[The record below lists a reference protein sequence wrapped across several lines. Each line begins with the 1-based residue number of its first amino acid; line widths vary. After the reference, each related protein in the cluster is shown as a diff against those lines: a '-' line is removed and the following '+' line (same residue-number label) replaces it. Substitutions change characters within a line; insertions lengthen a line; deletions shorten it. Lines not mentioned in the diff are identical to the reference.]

1 MESLYYILMIVFSF
15 AAGWIL
21 REIVA
26 VRRIKDM
33 IDELED
39 MDDESDEPDQIR
51 ISIEKVDSTF
61 FVYNMDDNSFMAQG
75 NTRNELESA
84 LKARF
89 PGVVFACPEANLK
102 EVGFK

>member
-1 MESLYYILMIVFSF
+1 MIVFSF

-26 VRRIKDM
+26 VHRIKDM
-33 IDELED
+33 IDELQD

-61 FVYNMDDNSFMAQG
+61 FVYNLEDNSFMAQG
-75 NTRNELESA
+75 NTRKELESA

>member
-33 IDELED
+33 IDELQD

-61 FVYNMDDNSFMAQG
+61 FVYNLDDNSFMAQG
-75 NTRNELESA
+75 KTRKELEEA
-84 LKARF
+84 LKTRY

>member
-26 VRRIKDM
+26 VRRIKNM

-61 FVYNMDDNSFMAQG
+61 FVYNLDDNSFMAQG
-75 NTRNELESA
+75 KTRKELEEA
-84 LKARF
+84 LKIRF
-89 PGVVFACPEANLK
+89 PGVIFACPEANLK

>member
-1 MESLYYILMIVFSF
+1 MELLYYILMIVFSF

-26 VRRIKDM
+26 VHRIKDM
-33 IDELED
+33 IDELQD

>member
-1 MESLYYILMIVFSF
+1 MELLYYILMIVFSF

-26 VRRIKDM
+26 VHRIKDM
-33 IDELED
+33 IDELQD

-51 ISIEKVDSTF
+51 ISIEKVDTTF
-61 FVYNMDDNSFMAQG
+61 FVYNLEDNSFMAQG
-75 NTRNELESA
+75 NTRKELEEA
-84 LKARF
+84 LKTRF

>member
-1 MESLYYILMIVFSF
+1 MELLYYILMIVFSF

-39 MDDESDEPDQIR
+39 MDDESNEPDQIR

-84 LKARF
+84 LKSRF

>member
-1 MESLYYILMIVFSF
+1 MELLYYILMIVFSF

-26 VRRIKDM
+26 VHRIKDM

-39 MDDESDEPDQIR
+39 MDDESNEPDQIR